1 MKEVSLEQTISRSD
15 KLNRSPILENNI
27 VCVLI
32 IISVSCLLRLL
43 FSQGFVGSDDS
54 AIINPALAVLKTGLY
69 IPTSH
74 YDARL
79 GLVLPLSLMYGVFG
93 TGLLQ
98 TMILPILYSVGLALL
113 VFLSCRKIEM
123 SGGYSL
129 LAAMIPAV
137 MPIGVL
143 FGASNYPEVP
153 FAFFAALAI
162 YVMTCLITSE
172 HTKLKEAKLLALLFL
187 ALFVLHLIK
196 IEVIFV
202 AMAFGFGF
210 LILKRFKLFL
220 IMVVF
225 TFGLFIVEDIL
236 IYSYDGFEL
245 FSRLNMVTGNSVKMS
260 VNADFSHTQPWIFAK
275 SMFVTFYNFGLF
287 FYFTVAALIWTV
299 IRWKKIH
306 PVVLLCAISTIFFFI
321 WLQFGMT
328 PKNLIHFLTTGELKN
343 KSQLPRYLF
352 MLVPFAA
359 IVVAYWLQ
367 NMQWQAFKLKG
378 LALLALVGSMLAFIP
393 LNEISY
399 EHIKAY
405 QQAPA
410 KLQGLQIK
418 TVYADRATFS
428 YFESIQ
434 QLGEIA
440 DMTIKP
446 LVHHNIHK
454 GITRP
459 NQELLEKGG
468 YILVNKNRYLYHNR
482 RYNVNYPR
490 IESLNS
496 LGEPKVLVS
505 NPSSFAS
512 YAILNTISWGVT
524 TVLGENNALSEKVL
538 GTVNESLDSED
549 LVLYYVSPEN
559 AKKLEYMQ

>member
-1 MKEVSLEQTISRSD
+1 MEEIDSRSHTN
-15 KLNRSPILENNI
+15 NRPRVFENNI
-27 VCVLI
+27 VCVVI
-32 IISVSCLLRLL
+32 IVSVCLFLRLL

-54 AIINPALAVLKTGLY
+54 AIINPALAVLDSGLY

-79 GLVLPLSLMYGVFG
+79 GLVLPLSLMYSIFG

-98 TMILPILYSVGLALL
+98 TMLLPIMYSIGLALL
-113 VFLSCRKIEM
+113 VFFSCRKIGM
-123 SGGYSL
+123 SGSYAL
-129 LAAMIPAV
+129 IAAMIPTV

-162 YVMTCLITSE
+162 YVLACLLTSQ
-172 HTKLKEAKLLALLFL
+172 HQKSKELWLLISLFL
-187 ALFVLHLIK
+187 SLFVLHLIK

-210 LILKRFKLFL
+210 LILKQYKLFL

-275 SMFVTFYNFGLF
+275 SMFITFYNFGVF
-287 FYFTVAALIWTV
+287 FYFAVAALVWSA

-306 PVVLLCAISTIFFFI
+306 PVVLLCAISTLFFFI

-328 PKNLIHFLTTGELKN
+328 PKNLVHFLTTGELKN

-359 IVVAYWLQ
+359 IVVAYWLE
-367 NMQWQAFKLKG
+367 NMQWSAFKVKG
-378 LALLALVGSMLAFIP
+378 LALLALLGSMLAFIP

-405 QQAPA
+405 QQAPE
-410 KLQGLQIK
+410 KLQKLQVK

-434 QLGEIA
+434 QLGEISE
-440 DMTIKP
+440 MTIKP

-454 GITRP
+454 GITAP
-459 NQELLEKGG
+459 NQELLANGG
-468 YILVNKNRYLYHNR
+468 YILINKNRYLYHNR
-482 RYNVNYPR
+482 RYNVNYPK
-490 IESLNS
+490 IESLNA
-496 LGEPKVLVS
+496 LAEPNVLVS

-524 TVLGENNALSEKVL
+524 TLLGENNALSEKVL

-549 LVLYYVSPEN
+549 LILYYVSPEN

>member
-1 MKEVSLEQTISRSD
+1 MEETISGTHKHNS
-15 KLNRSPILENNI
+15 SPFFENNLF
-27 VCVLI
+27 CALI
-32 IISVSCLLRLL
+32 IIFVCLFFRLL

-54 AIINPALAVLKTGLY
+54 AIINPALAVLESGLY

-79 GLVLPLSLMYGVFG
+79 GLVLPLSLMYTVFG

-98 TMILPILYSVGLALL
+98 TFLLPIMYSVGLALL
-113 VFLSCRKIEM
+113 VFFSCRKISM
-123 SGGYSL
+123 SGSYSL
-129 LAAMIPAV
+129 LAALIPAV

-153 FAFFAALAI
+153 FAFFASLAI
-162 YVMTCLITSE
+162 YVVACLTTLREEKSRQ
-172 HTKLKEAKLLALLFL
+172 KWLLVSLFL
-187 ALFVLHLIK
+187 SMFILHLIK
-196 IEVIFV
+196 IEVLFV

-210 LILKRFKLFL
+210 LLLKQYKLLL

-236 IYSYDGFEL
+236 IYSYDGFQF

-260 VNADFSHTQPWIFAK
+260 VNADFSHTQSWIFAK

-287 FYFTVAALIWTV
+287 FYFATAALIWSA
-299 IRWKKIH
+299 IRWKIIH
-306 PVVLLCAISTIFFFI
+306 PLILLCAISTLFFFI

-328 PKNLIHFLTTGELKN
+328 PKNLVHFLTTGELKN

-359 IVVAYWLQ
+359 IVVAYWLE
-367 NMQWQAFKLKG
+367 NMQWRVLKLKG
-378 LALLALVGSMLAFIP
+378 LALLALLGSMLAFIP

-405 QQAPA
+405 QQAVP
-410 KLQGLQIK
+410 KLQELKIK
-418 TVYADRATFS
+418 TVYADRATSS

-434 QLGEIA
+434 QLGEIPE
-440 DMTIKP
+440 MIIKP

-454 GITRP
+454 GITDP
-459 NQELLEKGG
+459 NQELLDSGG

-482 RYNVNYPR
+482 RYNVNYPTL
-490 IESLNS
+490 ESLHS

-512 YAILNTISWGVT
+512 YAILHTISWGLT
-524 TVLGENNALSEKVL
+524 TLLGENNALSEKVL

-549 LVLYYVSPEN
+549 LILYYVSPEN